1 MGRFERSIKS
11 VLKALLMTMKPQ
23 SFLLSAISASA
34 GTALASLNGPVHWGY
49 YLLTVLG
56 VVLLHGG
63 SNVIN
68 DYFDYRQ
75 RVDISE
81 VPGSYGNEARV
92 LIQKMLQPSQVLW
105 VALILFA
112 LSLIVGIYITA
123 VRGWP
128 VFLLGFVGFLTGL
141 LYTARPVAL
150 KYVALGE
157 PAVFFMFGPLIVT
170 GSYYVQR
177 GEFSF
182 QSVWVSFPLGILV
195 ALILLANNIRD
206 IQFDSRVGI
215 HTLATLLRKSGAV
228 RLFESLV
235 AVIYG
240 TTVLLVLSGLLR
252 FWSLL
257 TLLSLPLAIKL
268 IRMLQKETPDDAD
281 ARTAQLDTAYG
292 CLLILAIL
300 LERFV

>member
-1 MGRFERSIKS
+1 VI
-11 VLKALLMTMKPQ
+11 KALLISLKPR
-23 SFLLSAISASA
+23 SLLISTISASA
-34 GTALASLNGPVHWGY
+34 GTALASLHGPIHWGY
-49 YLLTVLG
+49 YLLTLLG

-63 SNVIN
+63 ANVIN
-68 DYFDYRQ
+68 DYFDFKQ
-75 RVDISE
+75 EIDTAE
-81 VPGSYGNEARV
+81 VPGSYGTEARV
-92 LIQKMLQPSQVLW
+92 LIQKWLRPSQILL
-105 VALILFA
+105 AGFLLFA
-112 LSLIVGIYITA
+112 LSLPTGIYLIA

-128 VFLLGFVGFLTGL
+128 IFLFGFLGFLTGL
-141 LYTARPVAL
+141 FYTARPVAL

-170 GSYYVQR
+170 GSYFVQR
-177 GEFSF
+177 GEFCF
-182 QSVWVSFPLGILV
+182 QSVWVSLPLGILV

-215 HTLATLLRKSGAV
+215 HTLATLLRRNGAV

-235 AVIYG
+235 AVVYG
-240 TTVLLVLSGLLR
+240 TTVLLILSGLLR
-252 FWSLL
+252 FWGFL

-268 IRMLQKETPDDAD
+268 IRMLQKEIPDDAD
-281 ARTAQLDTAYG
+281 ARTAKLDTAYG

>member
-1 MGRFERSIKS
+1 M
-11 VLKALLMTMKPQ
+11 LKALLMTMKPQ
-23 SFLLSAISASA
+23 SFLLSAISASV
-34 GTALASLNGPVHWGY
+34 GTALASLHGPIHWGY
-49 YLLTVLG
+49 YFLTVLG

-75 RVDISE
+75 RIDTSE

-105 VALILFA
+105 IALILFA
-112 LSLIVGIYITA
+112 LSLVIGIYMTA

-128 VFLLGFVGFLTGL
+128 IFLFGFIGFLTGL

-157 PAVFFMFGPLIVT
+157 PSVFFMWGPLVVS
-170 GSYYVQR
+170 GAYYVQK

-182 QSVWVSFPLGILV
+182 QAVWISIPIGILV
-195 ALILLANNIRD
+195 ALVLLANNIRD
-206 IQFDSRVGI
+206 IQFDSQVGI
-215 HTLATLLRKSGAV
+215 DTMATLLGRRWAI
-228 RLFESLV
+228 RLYQFLLIGVYV
-235 AVIYG
+235 A
-240 TTVLLVLSGLLR
+240 TVLLILCGLLG
-252 FWSLL
+252 FWSFL
-257 TLLSLPLAIKL
+257 TLLSLPLGL
-268 IRMLQKETPDDAD
+268 TLVRMSRKEVPDDAD
-281 ARTAQLDTAYG
+281 ARTAQLDGAFG
-292 CLLILAIL
+292 VLFVIAIV